1 MMSFKK
7 PITLFFILSLLIV
20 LSGCGGGG
28 SSASNPSNTGG
39 TSSSVNTGGTS
50 GTGGTSTG
58 KAILTWNAPTTRSD
72 GTYLNPATDIAT
84 YRLYYGTSSGNYTQ
98 HVNVT
103 PNLVAPYIT
112 TDTITLPLGTYY
124 FVVTTIDAFGQES
137 SYSQEAVKTI

>member
-1 MMSFKK
+1 MSFKK
-7 PITLFFILSLLIV
+7 PLALFFILSLLIV

-58 KAILTWNAPTTRSD
+58 KATLTWNAPTTRSD
-72 GTYLNPATDIAT
+72 GTYLNPATDIAA

-98 HVNVT
+98 HVNVA
-103 PNLVAPYIT
+103 PNLTVPYTT
-112 TDTITLPLGTYY
+112 TDTVTLASGTYY
-124 FVVTTIDAFGQES
+124 FVVTTIDTFGQES
-137 SYSQEAVKTI
+137 SYSPEAVKTL

>member
-1 MMSFKK
+1 MSFKK
-7 PITLFFILSLLIV
+7 PLALFFILSLLIV

-28 SSASNPSNTGG
+28 SSESNPSNTGG
-39 TSSSVNTGGTS
+39 

-58 KAILTWNAPTTRSD
+58 KATLTWDAPTTRSD
-72 GTYLNPATDIAT
+72 GTHLNPATDIAT

-98 HVNVT
+98 HVNVA